1 MALRLGVIKQNKLII
16 HPSTLMPL
24 VSFVLLP
31 QVYEPSL
38 NFNILTIANCVS
50 TIVINNGVK
59 NLCLHWFCL
68 GKKKLESGKLLRCS
82 VVEEGVT
89 SNQNYFILCE
99 LLAAWARSKL

>member
-1 MALRLGVIKQNKLII
+1 
-16 HPSTLMPL
+16 MPL

-89 SNQNYFILCE
+89 SSQNYFILCE

>member
-38 NFNILTIANCVS
+38 NFNILTTANCVS
-50 TIVINNGVK
+50 TIVIIIMASRICVCTGSALVKKVGVRQITEM
-59 NLCLHWFCL
+59 LSC
-68 GKKKLESGKLLRCS
+68 GRRGD
-82 VVEEGVT
+82 
-89 SNQNYFILCE
+89 
-99 LLAAWARSKL
+99 

>member
-68 GKKKLESGKLLRCS
+68 GKKVGVRQITEMLSCERRGDKQPKLLHS
-82 VVEEGVT
+82 M
-89 SNQNYFILCE
+89 
-99 LLAAWARSKL
+99 

>member
-38 NFNILTIANCVS
+38 NFNILTIAIVSPPLLLIMVSRICVCTGS
-50 TIVINNGVK
+50 ALVK
-59 NLCLHWFCL
+59 KSW
-68 GKKKLESGKLLRCS
+68 S
-82 VVEEGVT
+82 
-89 SNQNYFILCE
+89 QANY
-99 LLAAWARSKL
+99 

>member
-1 MALRLGVIKQNKLII
+1 
-16 HPSTLMPL
+16 MPL
-24 VSFVLLP
+24 VSFVLLS

-68 GKKKLESGKLLRCS
+68 GKKSWSQANYWDAQLWKKGWQAAKT
-82 VVEEGVT
+82 T
-89 SNQNYFILCE
+89 SFYKTVGCMGQKQALITFC
-99 LLAAWARSKL
+99 AQWS